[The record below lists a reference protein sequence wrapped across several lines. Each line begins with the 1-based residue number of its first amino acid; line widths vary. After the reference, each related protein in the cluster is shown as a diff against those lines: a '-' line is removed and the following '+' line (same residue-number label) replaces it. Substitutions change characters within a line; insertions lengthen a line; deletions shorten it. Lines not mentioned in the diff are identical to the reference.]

1 MEPLIF
7 ISRPDLYTLPLG
19 LAYFRQANYTEW
31 PTMMAIAV
39 ITTVPMA
46 IFYIIFQRWFIEGQV
61 SSGIKG

>member
-1 MEPLIF
+1 
-7 ISRPDLYTLPLG
+7 LG

-31 PTMMAIAV
+31 PILMAMAV

-46 IFYIIFQRWFIEGQV
+46 LFYITFQRFFVEGQV